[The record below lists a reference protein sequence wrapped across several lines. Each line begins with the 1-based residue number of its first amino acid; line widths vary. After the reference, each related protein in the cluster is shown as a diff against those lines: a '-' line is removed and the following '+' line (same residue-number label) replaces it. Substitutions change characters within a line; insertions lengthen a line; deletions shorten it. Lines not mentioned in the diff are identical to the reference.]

1 VKVGAAVVALCLLAG
16 GAVAYRSFNASNAP
30 APSPAPSPAPA
41 PGAATSDA
49 GSCPDGMLYIAGGNM
64 FMGRRDLGKKSD
76 AWPPH
81 PVMVS
86 SFCLDKTEVTTR
98 RYLACAN
105 GGHCEKAPNTV
116 SWPDI
121 TPADQNLYGGFCNA
135 SHEDR
140 ADHPMNC
147 VSWSMS
153 NGFCKYEG
161 ARLPT
166 EAEWEFAARGP
177 KQLDYPWGEEPPSAD
192 RLNACGTECA
202 HWFATKAHEKHYP
215 VMYDAS
221 DGYEGTAPV
230 GSFPAGASAAGV
242 LDLAGNVLEWTAD
255 WYGPYASA
263 EKAVVDPKGPETGQE
278 RVVRGGAFN
287 SSDANW
293 ARPAY
298 RWKTNPETY
307 NHGIGFRCAASP
319 L

>member
-1 VKVGAAVVALCLLAG
+1 
-16 GAVAYRSFNASNAP
+16 
-30 APSPAPSPAPA
+30 
-41 PGAATSDA
+41 
-49 GSCPDGMLYIAGGNM
+49 
-64 FMGRRDLGKKSD
+64 
-76 AWPPH
+76 
-81 PVMVS
+81 
-86 SFCLDKTEVTTR
+86 
-98 RYLACAN
+98 
-105 GGHCEKAPNTV
+105 
-116 SWPDI
+116 
-121 TPADQNLYGGFCNA
+121 
-135 SHEDR
+135 
-140 ADHPMNC
+140 
-147 VSWSMS
+147 
-153 NGFCKYEG
+153 
-161 ARLPT
+161 
-166 EAEWEFAARGP
+166 
-177 KQLDYPWGEEPPSAD
+177 
-192 RLNACGTECA
+192 
-202 HWFATKAHEKHYP
+202 
-215 VMYDAS
+215 MYDAS